1 MKIKYIG
8 CFRRKDEM
16 DIERF
21 LNLLNALPA
30 FLIYFSLA
38 LSAYVENIF
47 PPIPGDTITAFGAF
61 LVGTGKLNF
70 LGVYLATTVG
80 SLMGFLTLFWLGGYL
95 GRRFFIEKDYRFLKA
110 EDILKAEAW
119 FSRYGYFLIAMNRF
133 LPGVRSA
140 ISLSAGMTRL
150 KASYV
155 APLAFLSCA
164 VWNLIWILMGYT
176 LGTHWDIVE
185 SKFTMIMKRYNITIV
200 ILLALI
206 LLLWFAGK
214 RFRKKSR

>member
-1 MKIKYIG
+1 MKFKYIG
-8 CFRRKDEM
+8 YFSKGDKRDMEG
-16 DIERF
+16 F
-21 LNLLNALPA
+21 LDLLNTLPD

-47 PPIPGDTITAFGAF
+47 PPIPGDTITLFGAF

-70 LGVYLATTVG
+70 SGVYLSTTIG

-95 GRRFFIEKDYRFLKA
+95 GRRFFIEKDYRFFKA

-119 FSRYGYFLIAMNRF
+119 FARYGYFLIAMNRF

-140 ISLSAGMTRL
+140 ISLSAGITRL

-155 APLAFLSCA
+155 APLALVSCA
-164 VWNLIWILMGYT
+164 VWNLIWILMGHT
-176 LGTHWDIVE
+176 LGTHWGIVE
-185 SKFTMIMKRYNITIV
+185 SKFSVIMKRYNVTMV
-200 ILLALI
+200 VLLALI
-206 LLLWFAGK
+206 LLFWFAGK
-214 RFRKKSR
+214 RFRKKDR